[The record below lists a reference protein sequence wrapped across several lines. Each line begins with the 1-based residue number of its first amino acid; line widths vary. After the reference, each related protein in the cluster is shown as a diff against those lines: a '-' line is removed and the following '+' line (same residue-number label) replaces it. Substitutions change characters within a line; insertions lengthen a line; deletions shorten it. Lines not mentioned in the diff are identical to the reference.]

1 MTSAIASED
10 ASEATGE
17 DSVSV
22 LLVDDDPD
30 IRSELREY
38 LTAHGFAISEA
49 ADKRAALQQFSSRK
63 FDLVVLDLWIGKDNG
78 FDFLREIRQTHSTPC
93 IMVTA
98 HGEATDKVV
107 GLELGADDYVVKPVN
122 LRELLARIRALLRRT
137 APTNGGGGKG
147 GSPTLNGGDPVGN
160 GWHFDP
166 VRRNLLSP
174 EGELVPLTT
183 AECDLLIELV
193 AHEGRPQTR
202 EDLCRRVFNRAWQ
215 PYDRSLDSIV
225 VKLRRKLEPN
235 PDHPM
240 VIKTIRGK
248 GYLFTGFP
256 TET

>member
-1 MTSAIASED
+1 MTN
-10 ASEATGE
+10 
-17 DSVSV
+17 VSTRDDESQGTAMSKPSL

-30 IRSELREY
+30 ILEELGSY
-38 LTAHGFAISEA
+38 LSANGMTVSQASDA
-49 ADKRAALQQFSSRK
+49 RTALQMFRDNE
-63 FDLVVLDLWIGKDNG
+63 FDLIVLDLWLGNENG
-78 FDFLREIRQTHSTPC
+78 FDLLREVRQTHMTPC
-93 IMVTA
+93 IMCTA
-98 HGEATDKVV
+98 QDEATDKVV

-122 LRELLARIRALLRRT
+122 LRELLARIRALLRRSQT
-137 APTNGGGGKG
+137 GGGGG
-147 GSPTLNGGDPVGN
+147 GAREEQSVLMDEAGSR
-160 GWHFDP
+160 WIFDP
-166 VRRNLLSP
+166 MRRKLSSP
-174 EGELVPLTT
+174 DGNLVPLTT

-202 EDLCRRVFNRAWQ
+202 EELCRRVFNRQWQ

-256 TET
+256 TES

>member
-1 MTSAIASED
+1 METEARINEGGETS
-10 ASEATGE
+10 SEAP
-17 DSVSV
+17 VSI

-30 IRSELREY
+30 IRAELGEY
-38 LTAHGFAISEA
+38 LTANGFAIGEA
-49 ADKRAALQQFSSRK
+49 ADARTALAQFVSSK
-63 FDLVVLDLWIGKDNG
+63 FDLVVLDLSLGKDNG
-78 FDFLREIRQTHSTPC
+78 FDLLREIRQTHSTPC

-98 HGEATDKVV
+98 HGDATDKVV

-122 LRELLARIRALLRRT
+122 LRELLARIRALLRRS
-137 APTNGGGGKG
+137 GR
-147 GSPTLNGGDPVGN
+147 SGGDNRRGDAPIVIG
-160 GWHFDP
+160 GDGSSSWHFDP

-256 TET
+256 TDA

>member
-1 MTSAIASED
+1 MTN
-10 ASEATGE
+10 
-17 DSVSV
+17 VSTRDEESHGTAMSKPSL

-30 IRSELREY
+30 ILEELGSY
-38 LTAHGFAISEA
+38 LSANGMAISQA
-49 ADKRAALQQFSSRK
+49 SDARTALRMFREDK
-63 FDLVVLDLWIGKDNG
+63 FDLLVLDLWLGDENG
-78 FDFLREIRQTHSTPC
+78 FDLLREIRQTHTTPC
-93 IMVTA
+93 IMCTA
-98 HGEATDKVV
+98 QDEATDKVV

-122 LRELLARIRALLRRT
+122 LRELLARIRALLRRSQ
-137 APTNGGGGKG
+137 TNDS
-147 GSPTLNGGDPVGN
+147 GSGEAQISHSDALEDASNR
-160 GWHFDP
+160 WIFDP
-166 VRRNLLSP
+166 MRRKLSSP
-174 EGELVPLTT
+174 DGNLVPLTT

-202 EDLCRRVFNRAWQ
+202 EELCRRVFNRQWQ

-256 TET
+256 TEG

>member
-1 MTSAIASED
+1 MTNASTRDDESQGT
-10 ASEATGE
+10 AMSKP
-17 DSVSV
+17 SL

-30 IRSELREY
+30 ILEELGSY
-38 LTAHGFAISEA
+38 LSANGMMVSQASDART
-49 ADKRAALQQFSSRK
+49 ALQMFRDNR
-63 FDLVVLDLWIGKDNG
+63 FDLIVLDLWLGNENG
-78 FDFLREIRQTHSTPC
+78 FDLLREIRQTHMTPC
-93 IMVTA
+93 IMCTA
-98 HGEATDKVV
+98 QDEATDKVV

-122 LRELLARIRALLRRT
+122 LRELLARIRALLRRSQT
-137 APTNGGGGKG
+137 GGGGG
-147 GSPTLNGGDPVGN
+147 DVQEEQSVLMDEAGSR
-160 GWHFDP
+160 WIFDP
-166 VRRNLLSP
+166 MRRKLSSP
-174 EGELVPLTT
+174 DGNLVPLTT

-202 EDLCRRVFNRAWQ
+202 EELCRRVFNRQWQ

-256 TET
+256 TES

>member
-1 MTSAIASED
+1 MTN
-10 ASEATGE
+10 
-17 DSVSV
+17 VSIRDDESQGTAMSKPSL

-30 IRSELREY
+30 ILEELGSY
-38 LTAHGFAISEA
+38 LSANGMAVSQASDART
-49 ADKRAALQQFSSRK
+49 ALQMFRDNT
-63 FDLVVLDLWIGKDNG
+63 FDLIVLDLWLGNENG
-78 FDFLREIRQTHSTPC
+78 FDLLREIRQTHMTPC
-93 IMVTA
+93 IMCTA
-98 HGEATDKVV
+98 QDEATDKVV

-122 LRELLARIRALLRRT
+122 LRELLARIRALLRRAQT
-137 APTNGGGGKG
+137 SGGGGG
-147 GSPTLNGGDPVGN
+147 AQEEQSVLMDEVGSR
-160 GWHFDP
+160 WIFDP
-166 VRRNLLSP
+166 MRRKLSSP
-174 EGELVPLTT
+174 DGNLVPLTT

-202 EDLCRRVFNRAWQ
+202 EELCRRVFNRQWQ

-256 TET
+256 TES

>member
-1 MTSAIASED
+1 MTNASTRDDESQGT
-10 ASEATGE
+10 AMSKP
-17 DSVSV
+17 SL

-30 IRSELREY
+30 ILEELGSY
-38 LTAHGFAISEA
+38 LSANGMTVSQA
-49 ADKRAALQQFSSRK
+49 ADARTALQMFRDNT
-63 FDLVVLDLWIGKDNG
+63 FDLIVLDLWLGNENG
-78 FDFLREIRQTHSTPC
+78 FDLLREIRQTHMTPC
-93 IMVTA
+93 IMCTA
-98 HGEATDKVV
+98 QDEATDKVV

-122 LRELLARIRALLRRT
+122 LRELLARIRALLRRSQT
-137 APTNGGGGKG
+137 GGGGG
-147 GSPTLNGGDPVGN
+147 DAQEEQSVLMDEAGSR
-160 GWHFDP
+160 WIFDP
-166 VRRNLLSP
+166 MRRKLSSP
-174 EGELVPLTT
+174 DGNLVPLTT

-202 EDLCRRVFNRAWQ
+202 EELCRRVFNRQWQ

-256 TET
+256 TEG

>member
-1 MTSAIASED
+1 MTN
-10 ASEATGE
+10 
-17 DSVSV
+17 VSTRDDESQGTAMSKPSL

-30 IRSELREY
+30 ILEELGSY
-38 LTAHGFAISEA
+38 LSANGMTVSQASDA
-49 ADKRAALQQFSSRK
+49 RTALQMFRDTE
-63 FDLVVLDLWIGKDNG
+63 FDLIVLDLWLGNENG
-78 FDFLREIRQTHSTPC
+78 FDLLREVRQTHMTPC
-93 IMVTA
+93 IMCTA
-98 HGEATDKVV
+98 QDEATDKVV

-122 LRELLARIRALLRRT
+122 LRELLARIRALLRRSQT
-137 APTNGGGGKG
+137 GGGGG
-147 GSPTLNGGDPVGN
+147 GAREEQSVLMDEAGSR
-160 GWHFDP
+160 WIFDP
-166 VRRNLLSP
+166 MRRKLSSP
-174 EGELVPLTT
+174 DGNLVPLTT

-202 EDLCRRVFNRAWQ
+202 EELCRRVFNRQWQ

-256 TET
+256 TES

>member
-1 MTSAIASED
+1 MTN
-10 ASEATGE
+10 
-17 DSVSV
+17 VSIRDDESQGTAMSKPSL

-30 IRSELREY
+30 ILEELGSY
-38 LTAHGFAISEA
+38 LSANGMAVSQASDART
-49 ADKRAALQQFSSRK
+49 ALQMFRDNT
-63 FDLVVLDLWIGKDNG
+63 FDLIVLDLWLGNENG
-78 FDFLREIRQTHSTPC
+78 FDLLREIRQTHMTPC
-93 IMVTA
+93 IMCTA
-98 HGEATDKVV
+98 QDEATDKVV

-122 LRELLARIRALLRRT
+122 LRELLARIRALLRRSQT
-137 APTNGGGGKG
+137 SGGGGG
-147 GSPTLNGGDPVGN
+147 AQEEQSVLMDEVGSR
-160 GWHFDP
+160 WIFDP
-166 VRRNLLSP
+166 MRRKLSSP
-174 EGELVPLTT
+174 DGNLVPLTT

-202 EDLCRRVFNRAWQ
+202 EELCRRVFNRQWQ

-256 TET
+256 TES

>member
-1 MTSAIASED
+1 MFPSSASIG
-10 ASEATGE
+10 TGE
-17 DSVSV
+17 GPMEGTASL
-22 LLVDDDPD
+22 LLVDDDPE

-38 LTAHGFAISEA
+38 LSAHGFAISEA
-49 ADKRAALQQFSSRK
+49 HDARSALAACAQHRFS
-63 FDLVVLDLWIGKDNG
+63 LIVLDLWLGKDNG
-78 FDFLREIRQTHSTPC
+78 FDLLREIRQTHSTPC

-98 HGEATDKVV
+98 HGETTDKVV
-107 GLELGADDYVVKPVN
+107 GLELGADDYIVKPVN
-122 LRELLARIRALLRRT
+122 LRELLARIRALLRRS
-137 APTNGGGGKG
+137 G
-147 GSPTLNGGDPVGN
+147 GSGPNAQKANAPKTEGSDGN
-160 GWHFDP
+160 AWHFDP

-202 EDLCRRVFNRAWQ
+202 EDLCRRVFNRQWQ

-256 TET
+256 SET

>member
-1 MTSAIASED
+1 MTN
-10 ASEATGE
+10 
-17 DSVSV
+17 VSTRDDESQGTAMSKPSL

-30 IRSELREY
+30 ILEELGSY
-38 LTAHGFAISEA
+38 LSANGMTVSQASDA
-49 ADKRAALQQFSSRK
+49 RTALQMFRDNE
-63 FDLVVLDLWIGKDNG
+63 FDLIVLDLWLGNENG
-78 FDFLREIRQTHSTPC
+78 FDLLREVRQTHMTPC
-93 IMVTA
+93 IMCTA
-98 HGEATDKVV
+98 QDEATDKVV

-122 LRELLARIRALLRRT
+122 LRELLARIRALLRRSQT
-137 APTNGGGGKG
+137 GGGGG
-147 GSPTLNGGDPVGN
+147 GAREEQSVLMDETGSR
-160 GWHFDP
+160 WIFDP
-166 VRRNLLSP
+166 MRRKLSSP
-174 EGELVPLTT
+174 DGNLVPLTT

-202 EDLCRRVFNRAWQ
+202 EELCRRVFNRQWQ

-256 TET
+256 TES